1 MTLSQWDKEIA
12 PHLQEIESY
21 AKLTGANSRMLTSA
35 IRTLPARPDWETRAA
50 FELAATERELMAALA
65 TVRAARKLY
74 ADKQVTNEA
83 VA

>member
-1 MTLSQWDKEIA
+1 MTLKEWDKQIA

-21 AKLTGANSRMLTSA
+21 AKLTGANARMLTSA
-35 IRTLPARPDWETRAA
+35 VRTLPSRPEWETRAA

-74 ADKQVTNEA
+74 ADVPITDEA